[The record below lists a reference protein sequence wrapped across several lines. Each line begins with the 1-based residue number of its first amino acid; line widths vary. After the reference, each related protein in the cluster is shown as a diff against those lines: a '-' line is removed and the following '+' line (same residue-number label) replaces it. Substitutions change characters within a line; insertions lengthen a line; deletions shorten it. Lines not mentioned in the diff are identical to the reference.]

1 VSGGF
6 ERLHYLLETAWD
18 VEGETLSY
26 SFLKGVDD
34 ALAFD
39 TNPLYAVAHES
50 IYCNGG
56 GEPSA
61 WAAETAL
68 RGGGTYG
75 FDTSLECDFGEK
87 APFYF
92 TGEMVFPFMFDEISA
107 LRPLKNAANIL
118 AAKTDWTVLY
128 DADVLNENTV
138 PVACASYTEDAFV
151 DWDLANETA
160 REILGARVWSTS
172 EYMYVVVSNRAFPKF
187 NSRFPVYRSCFT
199 V

>member
-1 VSGGF
+1 
-6 ERLHYLLETAWD
+6 
-18 VEGETLSY
+18 
-26 SFLKGVDD
+26 
-34 ALAFD
+34 
-39 TNPLYAVAHES
+39 
-50 IYCNGG
+50 
-56 GEPSA
+56 
-61 WAAETAL
+61 
-68 RGGGTYG
+68 
-75 FDTSLECDFGEK
+75 
-87 APFYF
+87 
-92 TGEMVFPFMFDEISA
+92 M
-107 LRPLKNAANIL
+107 
-118 AAKTDWTVLY
+118 LY